1 MTGLSRV
8 KGAGVDLPPRGPSS
22 TRRSVLEYLR
32 PLRRG
37 GGRRYSCPVQR
48 GALRSPY
55 RSRSSSRYRPP
66 LLLRELLGEPLEC
79 AVLQDPNR
87 SRFLPH
93 DRGHVLRVE
102 SADNAEENDLRLV
115 RREACDEVE
124 RRLGLAR
131 GQRLHL
137 RIRGARSERLLERPE
152 EGSPPRL
159 APAQVDQTPPRDRK
173 QPTAKAGLVALETA
187 EPRRRIEPDLRGQ
200 IVTVGRR
207 LRTEVTQKPRL
218 KLPVQRSNRPLGPR
232 PRCRKHP
239 LERLP

>member
-66 LLLRELLGEPLEC
+66 LFLRELLSEPLEC
-79 AVLQDPNR
+79 SVLQDPNR

-115 RREACDEVE
+115 RRQACDEDE
-124 RRLGLAR
+124 CRLGLAR
-131 GQRLHL
+131 RQHL
-137 RIRGARSERLLERPE
+137 RLRVQGPALMRARERAEKR
-152 EGSPPRL
+152 SPPRL
-159 APAQVDQTPPRDRK
+159 LSA
-173 QPTAKAGLVALETA
+173 
-187 EPRRRIEPDLRGQ
+187 
-200 IVTVGRR
+200 
-207 LRTEVTQKPRL
+207 
-218 KLPVQRSNRPLGPR
+218 
-232 PRCRKHP
+232 
-239 LERLP
+239 